1 MSLEAENG
9 KSMIDMLK
17 PKVMNSS
24 NNVFKNMDEDF
35 VDLLKK
41 MLQFN
46 PSKRMTMNELMEHRL
61 VKSFR
66 KIE

>member
-1 MSLEAENG
+1 
-9 KSMIDMLK
+9 MIDMLK